1 MRLTI
6 YDKAPGDR
14 LTDHA
19 LAFWWMVG
27 CWIQK
32 LFGQVDDYYGATS
45 WDDAKQWLM
54 SKPGPFMSVQYW
66 GHGLPGTVYLAGKPV
81 GWDQWLLLKPK
92 MLPTSLLWF
101 RICSSFQG
109 RMGYQLS
116 QTLADGLGCT
126 IAGHTRIIGFVQG
139 GLHTRKPNTQ
149 PSWPQSEAEFPTS
162 WYAESGLQWGNNSIF
177 CFQTKIPDG
186 W

>member
-19 LAFWWMVG
+19 LAFWWWVG
-27 CWIQK
+27 CVIQK
-32 LFGQVDDYYGATS
+32 LFGQVDDYYGAET
-45 WDDAKQWLM
+45 WADAKAWLD

-66 GHGLPGTVYLAGKPV
+66 GHGSQGTVWLAGKPV
-81 GWDQWLLLKPK
+81 GWDQWLLLKSK

-101 RICSSFQG
+101 RICSSFGG
-109 RMGYQLS
+109 RMGQQMS
-116 QTLADGLGCT
+116 QVLADGLNC
-126 IAGHTRIIGFVQG
+126 IVAGHTRIIGFIQG
-139 GLHTRKPNTQ
+139 GLHTRKPNTP
-149 PSWPQSEAEFPTS
+149 PSW
-162 WYAESGLQWGNNSIF
+162 AESEQELTETWLTDAGLQWGNNSIF
-177 CFQTKIPDG
+177 RFQTKIPDG